1 MQKFKDH
8 KAQELAMI
16 LSKDINKKDI
26 WFVHDSDLEDKQIN
40 VLSVKK
46 FRQCMGLDWSII
58 AKKGWLL
65 GDFAFYTAINCE
77 IDYKYYYL
85 IEDDVRFS
93 GNALNIFLEETTK
106 KSVDF
111 LCPKYGERDQSSG
124 WLMKFSYSH
133 PNESA
138 NMGCF
143 FPITRASKN
152 VLTFLMRQRIGEFK
166 NFIDNNEFSEIEAN
180 KFFSN
185 DEAFMCNMIKNT
197 MLYSIEIVAEKIT
210 KKYFSMNRF
219 AKITNIKGDHII
231 HKYCP
236 EDNYFPQNLKNFINN
251 RFEGN
256 LHCFLFSTM
265 RGIKKLIRYIEIV
278 ELKNRYFPHKKGE
291 R

>member
-1 MQKFKDH
+1 MDIMMLANDAYRIAGNRMKSLEYGRMLIKYFPNTSIGYERTTEDLKALKRFMDAKKNIQLGIKITNDQKLIAIQEDLENDMRNIERLLSQQNTVKHNKFKEEGNQEKKYRRQKKNNEFCFLIRCKNYKDH
-8 KAQELAMI
+8 KAQELAII
-16 LSKDINKKDI
+16 LSKEINKKDI

-124 WLMKFSYSH
+124 WLMKFSY
-133 PNESA
+133 
-138 NMGCF
+138 
-143 FPITRASKN
+143 
-152 VLTFLMRQRIGEFK
+152 
-166 NFIDNNEFSEIEAN
+166 FS
-180 KFFSN
+180 S
-185 DEAFMCNMIKNT
+185 
-197 MLYSIEIVAEKIT
+197 
-210 KKYFSMNRF
+210 
-219 AKITNIKGDHII
+219 
-231 HKYCP
+231 
-236 EDNYFPQNLKNFINN
+236 
-251 RFEGN
+251 
-256 LHCFLFSTM
+256 
-265 RGIKKLIRYIEIV
+265 
-278 ELKNRYFPHKKGE
+278 
-291 R
+291 